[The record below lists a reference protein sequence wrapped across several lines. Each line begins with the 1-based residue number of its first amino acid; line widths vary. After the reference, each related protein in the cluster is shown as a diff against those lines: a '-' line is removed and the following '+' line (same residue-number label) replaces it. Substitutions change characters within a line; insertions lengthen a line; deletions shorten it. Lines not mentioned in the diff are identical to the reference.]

1 MKSFTVKIPAGIRNN
16 EKIRLIGQGKKGE
29 NGGKNGDLLI
39 KLNIENNKKFRLQ
52 GYNIYTDLKLQPWE
66 AALGTRINIEGI
78 DGDET
83 LYIQKGIQTGDKIKV
98 QGKGYKD
105 GKGGRGDLIAE
116 VKIVVPKKLSQEEI
130 KLYEN
135 LKELSIKK

>member
-1 MKSFTVKIPAGIRNN
+1 M
-16 EKIRLIGQGKKGE
+16 
-29 NGGKNGDLLI
+29 
-39 KLNIENNKKFRLQ
+39 
-52 GYNIYTDLKLQPWE
+52 KLQPWE